1 MHYSHEP
8 PRLKGNSGM
17 VIDFELFGQRFQAIN
32 GGPEFPFTEAISLRV
47 DCDNQVEVD
56 ALWSALIAEVG
67 SPSQCGW
74 LMDKF
79 GPSRLAL
86 R

>member
-67 SPSQCGW
+67 SPSQCSW